1 MWTNQI
7 NPFCCSIKNAINFLD
22 ELFDSGFEFRTIGS
36 YRSAILAFHQ
46 KIDVVPVGE
55 HLSVSILM
63 KGT

>member
-7 NPFCCSIKNAINFLD
+7 DPFCCSIKNAINFLF

-36 YRSAILAFHQ
+36 YRSAILAFHK
-46 KIDVVPVGE
+46 KIDVAPVGE